1 MKHNLSKISL
11 AAMAL
16 LFLATFGLSS
26 CKKDKDNDPPT
37 PTQAIVGD
45 WEIKSFTID
54 GVEIKGT
61 LVMSSKIELEAY
73 TGANGDFEW
82 TIVYTDG
89 TSDVVTG
96 DYTVDEADREVKF
109 ENDENGETLKFDYDI
124 DGNDLELS
132 GIIDGER
139 YVLQAERD

>member
-16 LFLATFGLSS
+16 LFFAAFSLSS
-26 CKKDKDNDPPT
+26 CKKDKDNDVPT

-61 LVMSSKIELEAY
+61 IVLSSKIEFEAY

-89 TSDVVTG
+89 TSEVATG
-96 DYTVDEADREVKF
+96 DYTVDEADREVKL
-109 ENDENGETLKFDYDI
+109 ENDNGETIKFDYDI

-132 GIIDGER
+132 GILDGER
-139 YVLQAERD
+139 YVLEAERD

>member
-16 LFLATFGLSS
+16 LFLATFSLSS
-26 CKKDKDNDPPT
+26 CKKDKDTTPS
-37 PTQAIVGD
+37 PTQAIVGT
-45 WEIKSFTID
+45 WKISSFTID

-61 LVMSSKIELEAY
+61 IVASSKITFDAY

-82 TIVYTDG
+82 TILYTDG
-89 TSDVVTG
+89 TSEIATG
-96 DYTVDEADREVKF
+96 DYTVDEADREVKL
-109 ENDENGETLKFDYDI
+109 ENDNGETIKFDYDL

-132 GIIDGER
+132 GILDGER
-139 YVLQAERD
+139 YVLKADRD